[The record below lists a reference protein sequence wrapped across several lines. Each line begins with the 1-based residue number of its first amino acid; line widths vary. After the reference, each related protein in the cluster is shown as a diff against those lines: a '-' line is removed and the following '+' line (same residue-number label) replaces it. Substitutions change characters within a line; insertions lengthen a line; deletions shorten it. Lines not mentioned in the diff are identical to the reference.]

1 MNRPLPTSLPPA
13 NLTTAN
19 ESVFARLF
27 DRIFTLSP
35 LPHFP
40 SSLPTLPSFRD
51 GTDPLLAG
59 HRPAAPLRHSAVAG
73 GRA

>member
-1 MNRPLPTSLPPA
+1 MNRPLPTSLPPT
-13 NLTTAN
+13 NLTTAT
-19 ESVFARLF
+19 ESVSARLF
-27 DRIFTLSP
+27 DRIFTLPS

-51 GTDPLLAG
+51 GTDPRFGG
-59 HRPAAPLRHSAVAG
+59 HRPAAHFRHSAVAG